1 MIIFLS
7 NMIIIFEVAG
17 LKTIIILRFMI
28 ITFEVGGFIALILG
42 ISFMDL
48 MRVAEFLKD
57 KMMSKFAEQ
66 K

>member
-1 MIIFLS
+1 MIIVLS
-7 NMIIIFEVAG
+7 IMIIIIEMEGFHIKIF
-17 LKTIIILRFMI
+17 LTIMIII
-28 ITFEVGGFIALILG
+28 FEVGGFIALILG

-57 KMMSKFAEQ
+57 KMMSNFAEQ

>member
-1 MIIFLS
+1 
-7 NMIIIFEVAG
+7 MIIIFEVAG

-28 ITFEVGGFIALILG
+28 ITFEVGGFIDLILG

>member
-1 MIIFLS
+1 MIIYLS
-7 NMIIIFEVAG
+7 IMIIIFEVAG
-17 LKTIIILRFMI
+17 LKTIIILRFII

-57 KMMSKFAEQ
+57 KIMSKFAEQ

>member
-1 MIIFLS
+1 MIIVLTI
-7 NMIIIFEVAG
+7 MIII
-17 LKTIIILRFMI
+17 
-28 ITFEVGGFIALILG
+28 FEVGGFIALILG